1 MLNFTHLYQ
10 CKCKCKFK
18 FKLLIQVFSTFVL
31 FILRCF
37 IIGKWNIN
45 FIQFFFCHYRKRF
58 DAQNYARKLAD
69 GDLDEDDF
77 KDIQME
83 ITDEVY
89 YAVNGFSSYRLLP
102 LLPLLDFFWIP
113 NSKFLSKYCVLFSL
127 SISKLH

>member
-1 MLNFTHLYQ
+1 M
-10 CKCKCKFK
+10 
-18 FKLLIQVFSTFVL
+18 
-31 FILRCF
+31 
-37 IIGKWNIN
+37 N

-89 YAVNGFSSYRLLP
+89 FGFSSY
-102 LLPLLDFFWIP
+102 
-113 NSKFLSKYCVLFSL
+113 NHYHLF
-127 SISKLH
+127 